1 MTVIEIEPIVITDDT
16 ITEDHVDNNMNAQLL
31 CLALCLLGDAFGTLP
46 AERLELACEQA
57 EHLIETVEQYD
68 IDPAVFAGLIFYES
82 RWDPNAISHS
92 NACGLTQ
99 VLPRY
104 ADETCEELMD
114 PVTSIS
120 VGAEKLH
127 GWSRMTI
134 RENGERRRVPRPG
147 GIREALACYNV
158 GHACLSSVRGRNYA
172 DRILRYARHLNDK
185 AAEIETCQEH

>member
-1 MTVIEIEPIVITDDT
+1 
-16 ITEDHVDNNMNAQLL
+16 MNAQLFCL
-31 CLALCLLGDAFGTLP
+31 VLALMGDSFGTLP
-46 AERLELACEQA
+46 AERIELACEMS
-57 EHLIETVEQYD
+57 EHLIETVEQYN

-82 RWDPNAISHS
+82 RWRPEAISRS

-120 VGAEKLH
+120 VGAEKLD
-127 GWSRMTI
+127 GWSRMTV
-134 RENGERRRVPRPG
+134 RDENGRRRVPRPG
-147 GIREALACYNV
+147 GIHEALACYNV
-158 GHACLSSVRGRNYA
+158 GHACLESDRGRNYA
-172 DRILRYARHLNDK
+172 DRIMRYARRFNQT